1 MPPLIDQLLLPQKL
15 AQRGV
20 SDLRRI
26 ADAAVALGA
35 LASDLRGRLD
45 PVAARLDHAVGTLD
59 SLRDEVAGLHRVLH
73 PMSDDLD
80 ALRQAFQGSNE
91 QLAALREALTPELR
105 GVRKA
110 AEPLHGE
117 LSRQRESIDAL
128 DEDLKAMGEE
138 LAAHIDRLPRALA
151 PLQEEL
157 GDMRDVAE
165 PLAPAA
171 ERVGRLAE
179 RLPGPGRK
187 RN

>member
-1 MPPLIDQLLLPQKL
+1 VPPLIDQLLLPQKL

-35 LASDLRGRLD
+35 LATDLRGRLD
-45 PVAARLDHAVGTLD
+45 PVAARLDHAVDTLD
-59 SLRDEVAGLHRVLH
+59 ALRDEVAGLHRVLK

-80 ALRQAFQGSNE
+80 
-91 QLAALREALTPELR
+91 
-105 GVRKA
+105 GVREA

-128 DEDLKAMGEE
+128 DADLKAMGEE
-138 LAAHIDRLPRALA
+138 LAAHIDRLPAALR

-157 GDMRDVAE
+157 GDMRDVVE

-179 RLPGPGRK
+179 RMPGPGR
-187 RN
+187 RRD